1 MLEEFEKVFSR
12 YNVCSTHRLYKE
24 SILPILI
31 FFLAQHIMK
40 KSRRLCLIEIELLHI
55 EMNVFDIVVSVEYDK
70 QLLRECSKEMKN
82 LPSVKTFISLLRC
95 RMIFLRGKHFL
106 YFIHHHAKTF
116 NIFVIGNPENNNYYH
131 II

>member
-1 MLEEFEKVFSR
+1 
-12 YNVCSTHRLYKE
+12 
-24 SILPILI
+24 
-31 FFLAQHIMK
+31 MK

-55 EMNVFDIVVSVEYDK
+55 EMNVFDLAVSVEYDK

-106 YFIHHHAKTF
+106 YFVHHHAKTF
-116 NIFVIGNPENNNYYH
+116 NIFVIGNPENNNYNH

>member
-1 MLEEFEKVFSR
+1 
-12 YNVCSTHRLYKE
+12 
-24 SILPILI
+24 
-31 FFLAQHIMK
+31 MK

-95 RMIFLRGKHFL
+95 RMIFL
-106 YFIHHHAKTF
+106 TE
-116 NIFVIGNPENNNYYH
+116 NIFYISSTIMQKHLIYL
-131 II
+131 